1 MLINQNVRN
10 ERIYL
15 QLHVLF
21 TFTLCWR
28 KHHM

>member
-15 QLHVLF
+15 QLHVLI
-21 TFTLCWR
+21 TFTLC
-28 KHHM
+28 